1 MNITGSVIFNINSQP
16 NEASGNQPIKGVPVA
31 IQVRGDTNIEGTFV
45 GKGIVVLTNSDGNFA
60 FRDVPKGSYR
70 IVEAAGYT
78 GEISNSGNWN
88 YSKSISVTPNDP
100 DIGLITSP
108 PREAN
113 RVNSLSPNTVYVN
126 VSNSNISNVKFVD
139 APVED
144 IYLELNNYV
153 TIGNNLITAGNNGDF
168 GMLPNGTPVDTSP
181 ITVPYSDFIT
191 TFKYVRYVYFKP
203 NDGEYSISNTITNT
217 NFGTWF
223 NVSDHTTGDESG
235 RMMIVNGS
243 NPNQSIF
250 TTTVTV
256 EPNTNYVFSTWV
268 MNIDSEPTSV
278 LPELRVIVRSNTEFL
293 FNQPLSSTLRVTRI
307 PTWRQVGAT
316 FNSGSN
322 TILTVSFISEGG
334 PAGGNDYLI
343 DDIRLLQLQGAPV
356 TNIQKSVD
364 RIIAST
370 GDTIRYTITFTN
382 SSIQQLTNVIFRDIV
397 PKGVTIIPN
406 TLIINNVQL
415 DESNINSGISLRDI
429 NARETITI
437 SFDVRVNSHVR
448 NGYTISNNAGI
459 TYTFRD
465 STGSNRTITTTS
477 NTVHTIIIN
486 TNCPVCPAGPQGE
499 RGLQGPQGEA
509 GPVGPQGPM
518 GPRGEIG
525 PRGPQ
530 GIPGEKCIHDYL
542 FLNTPY
548 CKCIEGKE
556 LIPLMNNIQVK
567 GTAITHREGRSI
579 IILSPGK
586 SYLISCN
593 LTVSICDLSCTNE
606 INVIFLLN
614 GRPYPGMSSQSIY
627 SENQWVTITGNSIIK
642 ANKDALGIALVN
654 ASSCCIKLRDVN
666 ITIIEI

>member
-322 TILTVSFISEGG
+322 TRLTVSFISEGD

-437 SFDVRVNSHVR
+437 SFDVRVNSYVR

-499 RGLQGPQGEA
+499 RGPQGPQGEA

>member
-1 MNITGSVIFNINSQP
+1 M
-16 NEASGNQPIKGVPVA
+16 
-31 IQVRGDTNIEGTFV
+31 
-45 GKGIVVLTNSDGNFA
+45 
-60 FRDVPKGSYR
+60 
-70 IVEAAGYT
+70 
-78 GEISNSGNWN
+78 
-88 YSKSISVTPNDP
+88 
-100 DIGLITSP
+100 
-108 PREAN
+108 
-113 RVNSLSPNTVYVN
+113 
-126 VSNSNISNVKFVD
+126 
-139 APVED
+139 
-144 IYLELNNYV
+144 
-153 TIGNNLITAGNNGDF
+153 
-168 GMLPNGTPVDTSP
+168 
-181 ITVPYSDFIT
+181 
-191 TFKYVRYVYFKP
+191 
-203 NDGEYSISNTITNT
+203 
-217 NFGTWF
+217 
-223 NVSDHTTGDESG
+223 
-235 RMMIVNGS
+235 
-243 NPNQSIF
+243 
-250 TTTVTV
+250 
-256 EPNTNYVFSTWV
+256 
-268 MNIDSEPTSV
+268 
-278 LPELRVIVRSNTEFL
+278 
-293 FNQPLSSTLRVTRI
+293 
-307 PTWRQVGAT
+307 
-316 FNSGSN
+316 
-322 TILTVSFISEGG
+322 
-334 PAGGNDYLI
+334 
-343 DDIRLLQLQGAPV
+343 
-356 TNIQKSVD
+356 
-364 RIIAST
+364 
-370 GDTIRYTITFTN
+370 
-382 SSIQQLTNVIFRDIV
+382 

-437 SFDVRVNSHVR
+437 SFDVRVNSYVR

-499 RGLQGPQGEA
+499 RGPQGPQGEA